1 MVVTAGTEASGTTCP
16 SCGRA
21 VSPADNFCEACRAE
35 LAPAVVSGEE
45 PHAAARCPA
54 CGGTRFTP
62 EGYCESCGHKLPSG
76 RDHTELD
83 LGMLAGVTDRGL
95 RHHRNEDA
103 MALATA
109 EVASGPAAVAVVCD
123 GVSSSQRP
131 DEASLAAAQ
140 AAVQVLLTGVRTGVD
155 LMEASRDAVSAAQQA
170 VAGLKE
176 EPGGQDPPSATFVS
190 AVITREAVTLCWLG
204 DSRAYWLGDGT
215 GRDAKRLTTDDSLA
229 GEMVAAGLV
238 SEEDALALP
247 QAHVVT
253 GWVGADSS
261 GTAPHVAT
269 FEPPGPGVL
278 LLCSDGLW
286 NYQPEATKL
295 AGQALPQALTD
306 PLGTAQA
313 LVKFA
318 IDAGGVDNVTVI
330 LVPLPLTPAPRS
342 GAAPSVSPDSGQS
355 SPAGSGENSPAPSVP
370 AGSGENSPAP
380 SVPAGSGENL
390 PAPSVPPD
398 SEEKPPDE

>member
-1 MVVTAGTEASGTTCP
+1 MTGPAPAEGGPVEPGEVPAQPAAMTCP
-16 SCGRA
+16 SCGRG
-21 VSPADNFCEACRAE
+21 VGPQDSFCEACRAE
-35 LAPAVVSGEE
+35 LAPAVVSGEVPGAVTTCPE
-45 PHAAARCPA
+45 CQSARI
-54 CGGTRFTP
+54 TP
-62 EGYCESCGHKLPSG
+62 DGYCESCGHKLPSS

-109 EVASGPAAVAVVCD
+109 EPASGPAAVAVVCD

-140 AAVQVLLTGVRTGVD
+140 AAVQVLLAGTRTGAD
-155 LMEASRDAVSAAQQA
+155 LMEASRDAISAAQEA

-176 EPGGQDPPSATFVS
+176 EAGEQDPPSATFVS
-190 AVITREAVTLCWLG
+190 AAITGDSVTLCWLG
-204 DSRAYWLGDGT
+204 DSRAYWLGDGSGT
-215 GRDAKRLTTDDSLA
+215 GAKRLTTDDSLA
-229 GEMVAAGLV
+229 AEMVAAGLI

-253 GWVGADSS
+253 GWIGAD
-261 GTAPHVAT
+261 GGHAAPHVAT

-286 NYQPEATKL
+286 NYRPEAAKL
-295 AGQALPQALTD
+295 AELALPQALAD
-306 PLGTAQA
+306 PLGAAQA

-318 IDAGGVDNVTVI
+318 IDAGGVDNVTVVLI
-330 LVPLPLTPAPRS
+330 PLPLTPAPRERPAP
-342 GAAPSVSPDSGQS
+342 AAQPDSQ
-355 SPAGSGENSPAPSVP
+355 
-370 AGSGENSPAP
+370 
-380 SVPAGSGENL
+380 
-390 PAPSVPPD
+390 
-398 SEEKPPDE
+398 EKPPDE

>member
-1 MVVTAGTEASGTTCP
+1 MTGPTPAEGGPDGPVPSAESTAQSAESPAPSGLTTCP

-21 VSPADNFCEACRAE
+21 VSPQDNFCEACRTE
-35 LAPAVVSGEE
+35 LAPAVVSGEASKN
-45 PHAAARCPA
+45 AAVCPECQSA
-54 CGGTRFTP
+54 QITP
-62 EGYCESCGHKLPSG
+62 EGYCESCGHKVPSS
-76 RDHTELD
+76 RDHTEVD

-109 EVASGPAAVAVVCD
+109 DLASGPGAVAVVCD

-140 AAVQVLLTGVRTGVD
+140 AAVRVLLAGVRTGGD
-155 LMEASRDAVSAAQQA
+155 LTEASRDAISAAQQA

-176 EPGGQDPPSATFVS
+176 EAGGQDPPSATFVS
-190 AVITREAVTLCWLG
+190 AAITGEAVTLCWLG
-204 DSRAYWLGDGT
+204 DSRAYWLGDTPGPA
-215 GRDAKRLTTDDSLA
+215 AKRLTTDDSLA
-229 GEMVAAGLV
+229 GEMVAAGLL

-261 GTAPHVAT
+261 GTAPHVAS
-269 FEPPGPGVL
+269 FEPPAPGVL

-286 NYQPEATKL
+286 NYQPEAAKL
-295 AGQALPQALTD
+295 AELALPRARTD
-306 PLGTAQA
+306 PLGAAQA

-318 IDAGGVDNVTVI
+318 IDAGGMDNVTVI
-330 LVPLPLTPAPRS
+330 LAPLPLTPAPHWGS
-342 GAAPSVSPDSGQS
+342 SVPAPGAAPP
-355 SPAGSGENSPAPSVP
+355 E
-370 AGSGENSPAP
+370 
-380 SVPAGSGENL
+380 
-390 PAPSVPPD
+390 
-398 SEEKPPDE
+398 SEGKPPDE

>member
-1 MVVTAGTEASGTTCP
+1 MTAGLPPSEGGPRSPLPSEGGASNEVAPEGAPAQSGGRVCP
-16 SCGRA
+16 SCGHA
-21 VSPADNFCEACRAE
+21 VGLEDNFCEACRAE
-35 LAPAVVSGEE
+35 LAPAVVSGDV
-45 PHAAARCPA
+45 PGTVTTCPA
-54 CGGTRFTP
+54 CQSTHITP
-62 EGYCESCGHKLPSG
+62 DGYCETCGHKLPTS

-109 EVASGPAAVAVVCD
+109 ELASGPAAVAVVCD

-140 AAVQVLLTGVRTGVD
+140 AAVQVLLAGVRTGGD
-155 LMEASRDAVSAAQQA
+155 LTETSRNAIAAAQKA

-176 EPGGQDPPSATFVS
+176 EAGGLDPPSATFVS
-190 AVITREAVTLCWLG
+190 AVMTGDAVTLCWLG
-204 DSRAYWLGDGT
+204 DSRAYWLGDTPGPA
-215 GRDAKRLTTDDSLA
+215 AKRLTDDDSLA

-238 SEEDALALP
+238 SEEDALTLP

-253 GWVGADSS
+253 GWVGADSG

-286 NYQPEATKL
+286 NYRPEAAKL
-295 AGQALPQALTD
+295 AELALPQALTD
-306 PLGTAQA
+306 PLGAARA
-313 LVKFA
+313 LVAFA
-318 IDAGGVDNVTVI
+318 IDAGGMDNVTVV
-330 LVPLPLTPAPRS
+330 LAPLPLKPAPR
-342 GAAPSVSPDSGQS
+342 
-355 SPAGSGENSPAPSVP
+355 PAP
-370 AGSGENSPAP
+370 
-380 SVPAGSGENL
+380 
-390 PAPSVPPD
+390 PD
-398 SEEKPPDE
+398 PEEKPPDE

>member
-1 MVVTAGTEASGTTCP
+1 MTGPAPTAGGQDRPVAGGDSPVRPGEDAVPSGESPAAYGAITCP

-21 VSPADNFCEACRAE
+21 VGPQDNFCEACRAE
-35 LAPAVVSGEE
+35 LAPAVVSGEA
-45 PHAAARCPA
+45 PGTVTTCPE
-54 CGGTRFTP
+54 CHSTHITP
-62 EGYCESCGHKLPSG
+62 EGYCESCGHKVPAS

-109 EVASGPAAVAVVCD
+109 ELASGPAAVAVVCD

-140 AAVQVLLTGVRTGVD
+140 AAVQVLLAGVRTGGD
-155 LMEASRDAVSAAQQA
+155 LKEASRDAISAAQRA

-190 AVITREAVTLCWLG
+190 AAITGETVTLCWLG
-204 DSRAYWLGDGT
+204 DSRAYWLGDAPGPA
-215 GRDAKRLTTDDSLA
+215 AKRLTTDDSLA
-229 GEMVAAGLV
+229 SEMVAAGLV

-253 GWVGADSS
+253 GWVGADSG
-261 GTAPHVAT
+261 GTAPHVAS
-269 FEPPGPGVL
+269 FEPPGRGVL

-286 NYQPEATKL
+286 NYQPEAEKL
-295 AGQALPQALTD
+295 AELALPRALTD
-306 PLGTAQA
+306 PLGAAQA

-318 IDAGGVDNVTVI
+318 IDAGGVDNVTVV
-330 LVPLPLTPAPRS
+330 LAPLPLTPAPH
-342 GAAPSVSPDSGQS
+342 GD
-355 SPAGSGENSPAPSVP
+355 PAPS
-370 AGSGENSPAP
+370 AP
-380 SVPAGSGENL
+380 PESEEQ
-390 PAPSVPPD
+390 PPD
-398 SEEKPPDE
+398 EKPPVNPSGSEADK